1 MNKFKKIL
9 VVCPSNMSTGGPEA
23 LHQLV
28 QHMISLGLN
37 AHIVYFPF
45 GKNAKA
51 PKAYEKYQAPV
62 HNYEDLAGDMIVFPE
77 IYPMLA
83 LRVKNATASLWWL
96 SLDNFLERKNT
107 NAIRDTYHLV
117 RSIVRGKKPLFGAK
131 SLRKLVHLSQTEHAT
146 QYLRSCG
153 IQPIPLIDSINEAF
167 LNYNY
172 LKYKNKKQNI
182 ILYNPTKGKKVTQNL
197 IKQFPQ
203 YSFMPLVG
211 YSPEKMSELLFSAK
225 IYIDFGHHPGRDR
238 MPREAAIHGCC
249 IITGVL
255 GSAGN
260 DIDLPIP
267 NSYKLNPEDP
277 NFYLLFG
284 ALVQS
289 MQTEFNH
296 HFEIFEPYRHY
307 LVSEPAIF
315 KQQIAD
321 YFLG

>member
-1 MNKFKKIL
+1 
-9 VVCPSNMSTGGPEA
+9 MSTGGPEA

-37 AHIVYFPF
+37 AYIVYFPF
-45 GKNAKA
+45 GKIAKT
-51 PKAYEKYQAPV
+51 PIAYEKYQAPV
-62 HNYEDLAGDMIVFPE
+62 HNYEDVLGDMIVFPE

-96 SLDNFLERKNT
+96 SLDNFLERKNI

-117 RSIVRGKKPLFGAK
+117 RAIVRGKKPLFGAK

-146 QYLRSCG
+146 QYLRACG
-153 IQPIPLIDSINEAF
+153 IEPIPLIDSINEAY
-167 LNYNY
+167 LNDHY
-172 LKYKNKKQNI
+172 LKYKNKKQDI
-182 ILYNPTKGKKVTQNL
+182 ILYNPTKGKKVTNSL
-197 IKQFPQ
+197 IEHFTQ
-203 YSFMPLVG
+203 YSFMPLIG
-211 YSPEKMSELLFSAK
+211 YTPEKMSELLFSAK

-249 IITGVL
+249 IITGIL

-267 NSYKLNPEDP
+267 NSYKLNPEDH
-277 NFYLLFG
+277 NFYGQFG
-284 ALVQS
+284 DLVQS
-289 MQTEFNH
+289 IQTDFDH
-296 HFEIFEPYRHY
+296 HFDIFEPYRHY
-307 LVSEPAIF
+307 LISEPAIF